1 MKCFL
6 FIFIW
11 YKNCRKSMIQL
22 QWHLYRKFVIFN
34 KDKGWHFVWLLLL
47 FSKIQYWRREIKC
60 HRTFK
65 NSKLIKFP
73 ILKTEKNPAF
83 RTGNIPEGIE
93 SNWRDFKVTQLIIE
107 KMRKNWQKW
116 SKSEKYWP
124 RCDQVQ
130 SPRSKWPYLRA
141 IGGQKFKMI
150 HNKQVCWRFFC
161 PL

>member
-1 MKCFL
+1 MNCLL

-11 YKNCRKSMIQL
+11 YQNCRKLMIQL

-34 KDKGWHFVWLLLL
+34 KDKGWHFVWFLL
-47 FSKIQYWRREIKC
+47 FSKIQYWRRERKC

-107 KMRKNWQKW
+107 KMRKKLT
-116 SKSEKYWP
+116 KVVEIREILAKMWP
-124 RCDQVQ
+124 SSVTKVKMTLFKGHW
-130 SPRSKWPYLRA
+130 RSKT
-141 IGGQKFKMI
+141 
-150 HNKQVCWRFFC
+150 
-161 PL
+161 